1 MKNTGKNRTPI
12 FYLAPHLTNPQLVV
26 NGASCIMNR
35 LIYIETSIPSFY
47 FETRTGVQLEAR
59 REWTREWWEVAKW
72 SDALVTSPVVI
83 AELEETP
90 DQAKRKDMLE
100 LINDLPRLLYTDE
113 IDMIAEVY
121 LRNKIMP
128 MEHGGDAHHL
138 ALASFH
144 RCDILLT
151 WNCKHLAN
159 ANKTG
164 HIQLINSSL
173 NLHTPQIITPL
184 ELIESTP

>member
-1 MKNTGKNRTPI
+1 M
-12 FYLAPHLTNPQLVV
+12 
-26 NGASCIMNR
+26 
-35 LIYIETSIPSFY
+35 
-47 FETRTGVQLEAR
+47 
-59 REWTREWWEVAKW
+59 
-72 SDALVTSPVVI
+72 
-83 AELEETP
+83 
-90 DQAKRKDMLE
+90 
-100 LINDLPRLLYTDE
+100 NDLPRLLYTDE
-113 IDMIAEVY
+113 IDLIVEVY
-121 LRNKIMP
+121 PKNKIMP
-128 MEHGGDAHHL
+128 MEHGVDAHHL

-164 HIQLINSSL
+164 HIQLTNSSL